1 MAAATTTKK
10 MTRTEM
16 VEKLMSLHVGSRICV
31 DGKVYTVLSIIDRGG
46 KLSRRDMNWLEDGK
60 PEYREVEGKYL
71 AAGKTFRFSNAIF
84 RSLYAQ
90 PMYMDF
96 EVIG

>member
-1 MAAATTTKK
+1 MAAVTTK

-16 VEKLMSLHVGSRICV
+16 VEKLMSLHTGSRV
-31 DGKVYTVLSIIDRGG
+31 QWQGKTYTVIGISSPSG
-46 KLSRRDMNWLEDGK
+46 KLCRRDTNWLEDGK
-60 PEYREVEGKYL
+60 PETYYVEGKYL
-71 AAGKTFRFSNAIF
+71 AKGKMIEMSNVAF

-96 EVIG
+96 EVVG

>member
-1 MAAATTTKK
+1 MAAATTKK

-16 VEKLMSLHVGSRICV
+16 VEKLMSLHVGSRIHV
-31 DGKVYTVLSIIDRGG
+31 DGKTYTVLSIIERGG
-46 KLSRRDMNWLEDGK
+46 KLCRRDMNWLEDGK
-60 PEYREVEGKYL
+60 PEYREVAGKYH
-71 AAGKTFRFSNAIF
+71 AAGKTFQFSNAVF
-84 RSLYAQ
+84 RTLYAQ